1 MIKTCDD
8 CQKQFNIFE
17 EGHGSEFNFVVCGA
31 CWSIELKRREIGGV
45 FTRGGK

>member
-8 CQKQFNIFE
+8 CQSQFDIFK
-17 EGHGSEFNFVVCGA
+17 EGYGSQFFVVCGK
-31 CWSIELKRREIGGV
+31 CWAIETKRRETGGV